1 MNTLREAA
9 EIALALLKD
18 INKLSLSP
26 GGIALPGEID
36 TAMDLLRAALA
47 SQTVLSNCPDSHQR
61 QPLTDDEIDGLMALE
76 AWEPSDTAHRPGG
89 LPQDFTKHEVE
100 SFDDWS
106 GWVSPDPEQYFMK
119 CCDCGLIHEMQFK
132 VAKYSEGDK
141 CEFVADADL
150 QAVFRA
156 RRTTPPQRKP
166 LTDEEIGKIAV
177 NSQDGISPHDDTLR
191 FARAIERAHGI
202 GSEE

>member
-9 EIALALLKD
+9 EMALAVLKD

-26 GGIALPGEID
+26 GGIALPAEID

-47 SQTVLSNCPDSHQR
+47 SQTVPSDYPDSH
-61 QPLTDDEIDGLMALE
+61 
-76 AWEPSDTAHRPGG
+76 
-89 LPQDFTKHEVE
+89 
-100 SFDDWS
+100 
-106 GWVSPDPEQYFMK
+106 
-119 CCDCGLIHEMQFK
+119 
-132 VAKYSEGDK
+132 
-141 CEFVADADL
+141 
-150 QAVFRA
+150 
-156 RRTTPPQRKP
+156 QRKP
-166 LTDEEIGKIAV
+166 LTDDEIGKIAV

>member
-1 MNTLREAA
+1 MAHHRNLLRASAVRQRLDTMTTLREAA
-9 EIALALLKD
+9 
-18 INKLSLSP
+18 P
-26 GGIALPGEID
+26 
-36 TAMDLLRAALA
+36 
-47 SQTVLSNCPDSHQR
+47 
-61 QPLTDDEIDGLMALE
+61 MALE

-119 CCDCGLIHEMQFK
+119 CCDCGLVHEMQFK

-156 RRTTPPQRKP
+156 RRTAPPQRKP
-166 LTDEEIGKIAV
+166 LTDEEMGKL
-177 NSQDGISPHDDTLR
+177 LR
-191 FARAIERAHGI
+191 QFYDSELGPAHFVVLLRVAKAIERAHGI
-202 GSEE
+202 GGEE